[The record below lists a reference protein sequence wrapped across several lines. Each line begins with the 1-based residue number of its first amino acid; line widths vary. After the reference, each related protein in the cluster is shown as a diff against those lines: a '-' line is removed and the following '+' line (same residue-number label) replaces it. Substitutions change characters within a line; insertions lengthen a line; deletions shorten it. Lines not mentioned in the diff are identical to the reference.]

1 MKIKTLLFGA
11 LLAGNVFAF
20 EVSTLPNIASRETP
34 DISENKV
41 YSFYDSIKEAK
52 KGVVNISTQKK
63 VKATNIQGHPLLNDP
78 FFRQFFGDAFGAI
91 VPKDRIERSLGS
103 GVIISSDGYIVTNN
117 HVVEGA
123 DKIIVSLPDSNKEYE
138 AKIIGRDEK
147 SDLAIVK
154 INAKNLPFLKFA
166 SSDDLQVG
174 DVVFAIGNPFGV
186 GESVTQG
193 IISAL
198 NKSGIGI
205 NDYENFIQTD
215 ASINPGNSGGALVDS
230 RGGLIGI
237 NTAILSRTGGNHGIG
252 FAIPSEMVKK
262 ISKALIEDGVIE
274 RGYLGVSIQDISGD
288 LKEVYKNQN
297 GAVVISIENDS
308 PAQKSGLKVWDL
320 ITKVNGKPIRSAAEL
335 KNYIGTFSP
344 KDKINLTIIRDKKEQ
359 NLTLTLAKLSTAQSV
374 AKEVGSIQGLEVSEL
389 TPTMKENYG
398 IPSNIQGIFISQ
410 VAPNSKAEELGFREG
425 DIIVQ
430 IESFSISDLK
440 SFNDAL
446 KRYKGQPKRML
457 INRGGRIFSIVAK

>member
-1 MKIKTLLFGA
+1 
-11 LLAGNVFAF
+11 
-20 EVSTLPNIASRETP
+20 
-34 DISENKV
+34 
-41 YSFYDSIKEAK
+41 
-52 KGVVNISTQKK
+52 
-63 VKATNIQGHPLLNDP
+63 
-78 FFRQFFGDAFGAI
+78 
-91 VPKDRIERSLGS
+91 
-103 GVIISSDGYIVTNN
+103 
-117 HVVEGA
+117 
-123 DKIIVSLPDSNKEYE
+123 
-138 AKIIGRDEK
+138 
-147 SDLAIVK
+147 
-154 INAKNLPFLKFA
+154 
-166 SSDDLQVG
+166 
-174 DVVFAIGNPFGV
+174 
-186 GESVTQG
+186 
-193 IISAL
+193 
-198 NKSGIGI
+198 
-205 NDYENFIQTD
+205 
-215 ASINPGNSGGALVDS
+215 
-230 RGGLIGI
+230 
-237 NTAILSRTGGNHGIG
+237 
-252 FAIPSEMVKK
+252 MVKK